1 MIRDSLRTRGVVI
14 EAGFIPQPVKLS
26 KTALIEFQA
35 GVEQILNLTEI
46 KKGEDY
52 IQMSNKSG
60 GYDTETR
67 INLFKDKIS
76 VHILFPDQSLES
88 LVSIFDEI
96 LKLVA
101 QTIEIQIFV
110 PIVVNIR
117 KQIST
122 HEKDSKLFFAEKL
135 LNLTDAKQKTLNR
148 PIQTIG
154 LKLMLP
160 PFISN
165 SEGEESS
172 TDGIELKIET
182 LNEDSRDIYL
192 EIHQIYSNPTPA
204 QGFHTVSEF
213 IKKTEKFLNENV
225 TNFIG
230 EV

>member
-1 MIRDSLRTRGVVI
+1 MIRDSLRTRGIVI

-26 KTALIEFQA
+26 KTALLEFQA

-67 INLFKDKIS
+67 VNLFKDKIS
-76 VHILFPDQSLES
+76 IHILFPDQSLEA
-88 LVSIFDEI
+88 LVAIFDEI

-101 QTIEIQIFV
+101 QVINIQIFV
-110 PIVVNIR
+110 PIVVNVR

-122 HEKDSKLFFAEKL
+122 IEKDSKLFFAAKL
-135 LNLTDAKQKTLNR
+135 LNLTETKQKTLGR

-160 PFISN
+160 PYISN
-165 SEGEESS
+165 DPNEEGS

-182 LNEDSRDIYL
+182 LNEDSRDIYI

-204 QGFHTVSEF
+204 HGFSSVVEF
-213 IKKTEKFLNENV
+213 IKNTEAFLNENV
-225 TNFIG
+225 TNFIS
-230 EV
+230 EE

>member
-1 MIRDSLRTRGVVI
+1 MIKDSLRTRGVVV
-14 EAGFIPQPVKLS
+14 EAGFIPQPVKLT

-76 VHILFPDQSLES
+76 IHILYPDQSLES
-88 LVSIFDEI
+88 LVSVFNEI
-96 LKLVA
+96 LKLVG
-101 QTIEIQIFV
+101 QIIDVQIFV

-122 HEKDSKLFFAEKL
+122 IEKDSKLFFAEKL
-135 LNLTDAKQKTLNR
+135 LNLTESKQKTLNR

-160 PFISN
+160 PFIS
-165 SEGEESS
+165 SSTEEESS

-204 QGFHTVSEF
+204 QGFNSIGEF
-213 IKKTEKFLNENV
+213 VKKTEKFLNENV

-230 EV
+230 EE